1 MFAMA
6 QRSNDLQIVLS
17 THAPEL
23 LDEEG
28 ISPKEI
34 LILRV
39 TDDGTTADL
48 LSDLDHPMDNIEL
61 GLPTSDVIH
70 QLIAPHE
77 LQGLIDSS
85 SR

>member
-1 MFAMA
+1 M
-6 QRSNDLQIVLS
+6 
-17 THAPEL
+17 
-23 LDEEG
+23 
-28 ISPKEI
+28 
-34 LILRV
+34 

-48 LSDLDHPMDNIEL
+48 LSDLDHSMDNIEL

-85 SR
+85 GR